1 MVEKSER
8 SGLQDA
14 QGKPTPTLGRRDIEV
29 LLRDDQGKVV
39 KIRER
44 VTISEAVS
52 QPILCF
58 GRLMEQGWSIN
69 SREQAL
75 VHEAE
80 GKEVKIPVEVQNRSL
95 TVLGHIRMIEE
106 KPSGGEDD
114 VSYVR

>member
-1 MVEKSER
+1 VVEKGER

-14 QGKPTPTLGRRDIEV
+14 QGKPIPTLGRRDIEV

-44 VTISEAVS
+44 VTVS

-106 KPSGGEDD
+106 IGGEDD